1 MSEEVIK
8 ILDDLCKRFGI
19 AIDWSSENIVPYL
32 EQLCKKYINYEI
44 VTSVIWIIL
53 FATGF
58 IIICKTYSI
67 IVDKIDYE
75 ILPILVLILLGV
87 VIIWQVLDIATCLTF
102 PEKIILE
109 SIKRYTSLST

>member
-58 IIICKTYSI
+58 IIICNMYFHG
-67 IVDKIDYE
+67 YY
-75 ILPILVLILLGV
+75 GV
-87 VIIWQVLDIATCLTF
+87 RMC
-102 PEKIILE
+102 E
-109 SIKRYTSLST
+109 SRAGLRDWRG